1 MSDARSFFATHR
13 ALSLFL
19 LKMAAI
25 YAAWFVL
32 YDLWLL
38 PDGRL
43 DTWLSTSV
51 ASWTGAVLAP
61 FYPETIVDSRTIWAK
76 PGIGILIENGCNG
89 LSALSLF
96 IGFVVAYPGT
106 WARRAWFIPMGLA
119 AIVVTN
125 IVRCA
130 VLLVVSDKW
139 PQIFGEVH
147 ALHALFVFYLV
158 IFGLWVLWANV
169 GGSAPP
175 DAAPPAPPPV
185 PRPVLAGA

>member
-1 MSDARSFFATHR
+1 MPTSVRSFLETHR

-19 LKMAAI
+19 LKMAAV
-25 YAAWFVL
+25 YAVWFVL

-51 ASWTGAVLAP
+51 ASWTGSVIRP
-61 FYPETIVDSRTIWAK
+61 FYPETLVDARTVWAK
-76 PGIGILIENGCNG
+76 PGIGIFIENGCNG

-96 IGFVVAYPGT
+96 VGFVVAYPGT

-119 AIVVTN
+119 SIVVTN

-158 IFGLWVLWANV
+158 IFGLWVLWANY
-169 GGSAPP
+169 GGSERAPV
-175 DAAPPAPPPV
+175 APPAASPPV
-185 PRPVLAGA
+185 FAGA